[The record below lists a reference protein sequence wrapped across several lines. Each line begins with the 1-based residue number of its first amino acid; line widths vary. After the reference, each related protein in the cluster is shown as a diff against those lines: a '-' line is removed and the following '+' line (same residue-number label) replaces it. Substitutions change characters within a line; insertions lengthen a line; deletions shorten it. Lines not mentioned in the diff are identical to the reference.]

1 MRLFTSLYLRVIG
14 WSRHRHATSYLFG
27 LSFAESSFFPIPP
40 DVLLAPM
47 VLANRR
53 KAWWLALLTTVASVA
68 GGVGGYLIGWLLYNA
83 VGVTVVE
90 FYNAE
95 EELLQIKAWFS
106 EYGAWA
112 ILIAGFTPLPYKLF
126 TISAGLLNM
135 MLLPFIVASLVGRGA
150 RFYLVAGLIYWGG
163 ESLEKF
169 IQTYVEWIGWAVVV
183 LLVGAYVLFIL

>member
-1 MRLFTSLYLRVIG
+1 M
-14 WSRHRHATSYLFG
+14 
-27 LSFAESSFFPIPP
+27 
-40 DVLLAPM
+40 
-47 VLANRR
+47 
-53 KAWWLALLTTVASVA
+53 A

>member
-1 MRLFTSLYLRVIG
+1 M
-14 WSRHRHATSYLFG
+14 
-27 LSFAESSFFPIPP
+27 SFAESSFFPIPP

-53 KAWWLALLTTVASVA
+53 KAWWFALVTTVASVA

-95 EELLQIKAWFS
+95 EELLQIKEWFS

-169 IQTYVEWIGWAVVV
+169 IQTYVESIGWAVVA
-183 LLVGAYVLFIL
+183 LLIGAYVLFTL

>member
-1 MRLFTSLYLRVIG
+1 MFKRLYDSVIRL
-14 WSRHRHATSYLFG
+14 SRHHHAPRYLAIV
-27 LSFAESSFFPIPP
+27 SFAESSFFPIPP

-53 KAWWLALLTTVASVA
+53 KAWWFALVTTVASVA

-95 EELLQIKAWFS
+95 EELLQIKEWFS

-126 TISAGLLNM
+126 TISARLLNM

-169 IQTYVEWIGWAVVV
+169 IQTYVEWIGWAVVA
-183 LLVGAYVLFIL
+183 LLIGAYVLFTL